1 MPQDSYPTP
10 YREGVYQDGLRR
22 AIMRRVSGPQ
32 RPTAAPM
39 HVSGPLMGGG
49 RLLRR
54 RPGGPEPPARPGFP
68 LRRLPSPQPMAPRGL
83 FPQPQPI
90 VEPLLGTEPL
100 EGLGGEGERRGRTE
114 AWREAWL
121 QQLASRLPGLEGA
134 RRFLPEAEP
143 DPWQAWLASI
153 EPHPGGISAW
163 HTTGLPEYP
172 AAPGTISPEMM
183 AELFRRL
190 FPSAEPEPEIPPAP
204 GGITPDAL
212 AQLWWAMR
220 GMPSGIGQWRD
231 PGPMPVD
238 WVPKMPRLVM

>member
-1 MPQDSYPTP
+1 MAQDSYPTP

-22 AIMRRVSGPQ
+22 AIMQRVSGPQ

-54 RPGGPEPPARPGFP
+54 TPARPGVP
-68 LRRLPSPQPMAPRGL
+68 LGRLPSPQPIAPR
-83 FPQPQPI
+83 QPYPGRQPI
-90 VEPLLGTEPL
+90 IEPPLGPEPL

-134 RRFLPEAEP
+134 RRPMPEAEP

-190 FPSAEPEPEIPPAP
+190 FG
-204 GGITPDAL
+204 GGI
-212 AQLWWAMR
+212 
-220 GMPSGIGQWRD
+220 
-231 PGPMPVD
+231 
-238 WVPKMPRLVM
+238 